1 MNLPDDV
8 VALAAYLVD
17 IPSVSGEERA
27 IADVVE
33 EALRSLPH
41 LEVLRDGDAVLAR
54 TNLGRESRVVL
65 AGHLDTI
72 PIAQNVPGTFTR
84 EAARTDGTPPASCK
98 MEDATTLWGRGAVDM
113 KAGAAVFLQLARE
126 LTEPRMDVTWAF
138 YDHEEVEASLNG
150 LGRIQRHH
158 PEWLAGDLAVL
169 GEPTNGGI
177 EGGCNGTM
185 RLNLS
190 TRGISAHSARPWMGV
205 NAVHALGE
213 VLRRLATWEPH
224 IREVGGLAFKESL
237 LAVGVRGGGAQNS
250 VPDSA
255 TAIVNFRFAPDRSPA
270 QAERYVR
277 DIFSDLDLEIEVSDC
292 AAGALP
298 GMDHP
303 EFQRLSKML
312 QDTGIGAPTAKLGWT
327 DVSRFSELGVPA
339 INCGPGD
346 PTLAHKA
353 DEACPLSQIRNLY
366 RTFSSWLM

>member
-1 MNLPDDV
+1 MNIPHDV

-17 IPSVSGEERA
+17 IPSVSGDERA

-33 EALRSLPH
+33 EVLRSLPH

-54 TNLGRESRVVL
+54 TNLGRASRVVL
-65 AGHLDTI
+65 AGHLDTV
-72 PIAQNVPGTFTR
+72 PIARNVPGVLTR
-84 EAARTDGTPPASCK
+84 EEVRADGTAPSSCP
-98 MEDATTLWGRGAVDM
+98 MEEATTLWGRGSVDM

-126 LTEPRMDVTWAF
+126 VTEPRLDITWAF
-138 YDHEEVEASLNG
+138 YDHEEVEATLNG

-158 PEWLAGDLAVL
+158 PEWLMGDLAVL
-169 GEPTNGGI
+169 GEPTDGGI

-185 RLNLS
+185 RLNIS
-190 TRGISAHSARPWMGV
+190 TRGVAAHSARPWMGV

-213 VLRRLATWEPH
+213 VLRRLDAWETEV
-224 IREVGGLAFKESL
+224 REVGGLAFRESL
-237 LAVGVRGGGAQNS
+237 LAVGIRGGGAQNS

-255 TAIVNFRFAPDRSPA
+255 TAIVNFRFAPDRSPV
-270 QAERYVR
+270 QAEKYVR
-277 DIFSDLDLEIEVSDC
+277 DIFADLDVEIEVTDC
-292 AAGALP
+292 AAGARP

-303 EFQRLSKML
+303 EFQRLSEIL
-312 QDTGIGAPTAKLGWT
+312 HETGTRAPTAKLGWT

-353 DEACPLSQIRNLY
+353 DEACPLSQIGNLH
-366 RTFSSWLM
+366 RTLSSWLI